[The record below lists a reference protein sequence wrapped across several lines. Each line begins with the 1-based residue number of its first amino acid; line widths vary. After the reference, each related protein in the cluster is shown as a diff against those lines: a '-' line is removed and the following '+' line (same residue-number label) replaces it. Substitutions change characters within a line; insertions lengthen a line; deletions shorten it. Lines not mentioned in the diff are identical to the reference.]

1 MTKIRADIAAMR
13 AELISFVITTV
24 FSEQIGQAEEA
35 IGLVPGTGGMLVG
48 MAVSYLLGAAVNPAV
63 IAIFVIQ
70 NLFGVYKQ
78 VLVCTADGY
87 YPGIE
92 SEPDPSVV
100 DFAGLGK
107 FNGRNQKLVKENY
120 IKAAQYK
127 ARTLAGDALMLSER
141 IGDELAIPSQ
151 IMVGRQEDVDY
162 WSYKTDEVICSK
174 VGGCAGT
181 RAGMWK
187 NPQTTF
193 YTHIGF

>member
-1 MTKIRADIAAMR
+1 
-13 AELISFVITTV
+13 
-24 FSEQIGQAEEA
+24 
-35 IGLVPGTGGMLVG
+35 
-48 MAVSYLLGAAVNPAV
+48 
-63 IAIFVIQ
+63 
-70 NLFGVYKQ
+70 
-78 VLVCTADGY
+78 
-87 YPGIE
+87 
-92 SEPDPSVV
+92 
-100 DFAGLGK
+100 
-107 FNGRNQKLVKENY
+107 
-120 IKAAQYK
+120 
-127 ARTLAGDALMLSER
+127 MLSER